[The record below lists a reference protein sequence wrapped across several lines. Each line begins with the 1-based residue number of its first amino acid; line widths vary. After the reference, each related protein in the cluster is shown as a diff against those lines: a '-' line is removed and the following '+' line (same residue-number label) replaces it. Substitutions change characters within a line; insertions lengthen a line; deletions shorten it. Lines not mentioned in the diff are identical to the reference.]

1 MQAEVRVAVVQ
12 ATPVLFNK
20 AATVDKTIELAK
32 EAAGKGAQVVL
43 FPESFIPCYPWYMNY
58 GPKIGKSLITD
69 RKDFRRYFKNSMS
82 EGDEDARRLAEA
94 AADLGVYLAVGVT
107 EQAANKLFCSTF
119 FWGPTGAFL
128 GKHRKLK
135 PTGPERLIWS
145 QGDGSELT
153 AFETPY
159 GKMGAVIC
167 WENYMPLLR
176 AAMYAKGVA
185 LYLAPTA
192 DSGTH
197 WQHSIEHIAL
207 EGRCFVLACNQFVPK
222 TAIPSDLTDLSGL
235 ADAPDILTRG
245 GSAVIS
251 PLGEYLAGPLYDEEG
266 ILVADLD
273 LGQIFEARYDFD
285 SVGHSARDDVFTLI
299 VDERVQK
306 GTEFIAEDGP
316 HED

>member
-20 AATVDKTIELAK
+20 SATVDKTIELAR
-32 EAAGKGAQVVL
+32 EAAAKGAQVVL

-69 RKDFRRYFKNSMS
+69 RKDYRRYFRNAMS
-82 EGDEDARRLAEA
+82 EGDEDARRLAA
-94 AADLGVYLAVGVT
+94 AAGELGIYLVVGLT
-107 EQAANKLFCSTF
+107 EQADNNLFCSTF
-119 FWGPTGAFL
+119 FWRPDGAYL

-153 AFETPY
+153 AFETPF

-192 DSGTH
+192 DSCLH

-207 EGRCFVLACNQFVPK
+207 EGRCFVLSCNQFLSKSAV
-222 TAIPSDLTDLSGL
+222 PSDLADVSAL
-235 ADAPDILTRG
+235 ADAPEILNSG
-245 GSAVIS
+245 GSAIIS

-299 VDERVQK
+299 VDERAQK
-306 GTEFIAEDGP
+306 GTEFVAKVDPEA
-316 HED
+316 